1 MSLLQL
7 IEHINVAVAFSL
19 NKCLLFAQARAMEDK
34 MEMKLIKSSHAVGE
48 SNFHI
53 QLTPAYRQ
61 DIFWDEQVSELTLAF
76 IAEKLIECRVVLLG
90 YGFGPEHLHL
100 FLANVRFVGEAEL
113 VRKIKGYSSYKMRK
127 HFRNLF
133 SDKLWGKKFWTE
145 GHFYRSVGAVNYETM
160 KLYVEES
167 QEKHWE
173 KRQIKQDKA
182 IVMQRNLFSF

>member
-1 MSLLQL
+1 
-7 IEHINVAVAFSL
+7 
-19 NKCLLFAQARAMEDK
+19 

-61 DIFWDEQVSELTLAF
+61 DVFRDEQVAELTLAF

-90 YGFGPEHLHL
+90 YGFGPQHLHL

-167 QEKHWE
+167 QKKYWE